1 MPIRTTT
8 ARPSSNL
15 NSIGI
20 NVTFLTSCLFALL
33 GGAVAIA
40 ALVAPH
46 WFDYANQSANSLD
59 LWQSCSGSNC
69 TAITFTDVNIGLCVL
84 SGKEIQ
90 GRFFALRGLLIAGAV
105 FCFFYTL
112 FVIVARVVDS
122 LSTHVVGVV
131 CSVLASF
138 CFACVIALFYNTAG
152 YFMFCGLTPCSYFEN
167 INPTSVGKCYYMY
180 GGAYGLVWC
189 AIGATVVAAVMG
201 LCAVWR
207 MRSPERLPKIHG
219 LVAPSSRPGDDVV
232 AVSNN
237 DNNNGNGDDDDEK
250 QQLSPT
256 RRNNHQDMTASAAD
270 QLQRQRPTGLEEWR
284 MNAQDF
290 DFDDETGLYYS
301 DEAQVY
307 WDKSTN
313 QFFDPSRRLWWD
325 PVDRKW
331 KNDA

>member
-20 NVTFLTSCLFALL
+20 NVTFVTSCLFALL
-33 GGAVAIA
+33 AGAVAIA

-69 TAITFTDVNIGLCVL
+69 TSIAFTDVNIGLCVL

-105 FCFFYTL
+105 FCLFYSVFIL
-112 FVIVARVVDS
+112 VARLVDS
-122 LSTHVVGVV
+122 FSTHVVGVI
-131 CSVLASF
+131 CAILGAF
-138 CFACVIALFYNTAG
+138 CFACVLAVFYNTAG
-152 YFMFCGLTPCSYFEN
+152 YFMFCGLTPCSYFRI
-167 INPTSVGKCYYMY
+167 INPSAVDKCYYMY
-180 GGAYGLVWC
+180 GGPFALVWC
-189 AIGATVVAAVMG
+189 AIGAAFTAAVMG
-201 LCAVWR
+201 VCAIWR

-219 LVAPSSRPGDDVV
+219 LVAPSSRPGDDV
-232 AVSNN
+232 AVVNSNN
-237 DNNNGNGDDDDEK
+237 DDDAND
-250 QQLSPT
+250 QLSAN
-256 RRNNHQDMTASAAD
+256 RRNHRDMTASAAE
-270 QLQRQRPTGLEEWR
+270 QLQRQRPTGLEDWR

-290 DFDDETGLYYS
+290 DFDSETGLYYS
-301 DEAQVY
+301 DEAQIY
-307 WDKSTN
+307 WDKATN

-325 PVDRKW
+325 PIDSRW